1 MIDKIFKAY
10 DVRAT
15 YPVPLNEEMAWKV
28 GHATAQYLKR
38 SRQTVAADQRV
49 GMEDTVIVGRD
60 MRPSSPD
67 LARALIDGIRSVGMN
82 VIDIGMIDTSMIYF
96 AINHYDA
103 VGGIQTTASHN
114 PIQYNGFKIS
124 GPKAKPI
131 GAATGLDDIKRIA
144 TTLRVGQT
152 GLKGNIQEMDVW
164 TDYRNHVL
172 QFMSLRRRL
181 KVVVDAS
188 NGMAGKMVPAVFG
201 GVRNLE
207 IIPVLFEVTGSF
219 VHDPN
224 PLVESNL
231 QMLKDKVAE
240 VKPDL
245 GVCFDGDADRCMFVD
260 ESGQTIGCDL
270 ITALLASDF
279 LRKPENKGATIV
291 YDLRSSHVVADEVR
305 AAGGVPKRDRV
316 GHAFI
321 KKTMSETKAVFGGE
335 LSGHFYFRDNFYA
348 DSGAIAFARL
358 LSVLS
363 NQSGPISGLAD
374 PLRRYYQSG
383 EINFQVEDKDA
394 KIRELADAYKK
405 AQIDYLDGVT
415 IDLGILVVQHPQEQH
430 RADAS
435 IESGNRVGG
444 TSGREVQRAAQ
455 DSWRTGAWTLR
466 TMPSRILVLSA
477 SVGAGHMRAAQAV
490 ELALREIA
498 PQAEVKNVD
507 VLTLTNAAFRKVY
520 GESYLDLVNKAPHVL
535 GVFYDML
542 DKPLR
547 PRSKRDR
554 LRLLV
559 EKLNL
564 SKFLDLLNDN
574 HWDVVVNTHF
584 LPAEIIASLRRDGK
598 IAIRQ
603 ITATTDF
610 ETHRLWVNEPC
621 DHYTT
626 ATEEGAAYLRHWGV
640 LPEHVTVTGIPI
652 HPVFSKPK
660 DRKTAHPFTGTAR
673 RSPHSPAARRRF
685 RRRPD

>member
-60 MRPSSPD
+60 MRPSSPE
-67 LARALIDGIRSVGMN
+67 LARALSDGIRSVGLN
-82 VIDIGMIDTSMIYF
+82 VIDIGMIDTSMIYY
-96 AINHYDA
+96 AINHFDA

-144 TTLRVGQT
+144 MTLRVGQT

-207 IIPVLFEVTGSF
+207 IIPVLFDITGSF

-231 QMLKDKVAE
+231 DMLKQKVAE

-245 GVCFDGDADRCMFVD
+245 GVCFDGDADRCIFVD
-260 ESGQTIGCDL
+260 EAGQTIGCDL
-270 ITALLASDF
+270 ITAILARDF
-279 LRKPENKGATIV
+279 LRQADNQGATIV

-305 AAGGVPKRDRV
+305 AAGGVPKRERV

-321 KKTMSETKAVFGGE
+321 KKTMAETKAVFGGE

-415 IDLGILVVQHPQEQH
+415 IDLGSWWFNVRKSNTEPMLRLNLETESAELQE
-430 RADAS
+430 
-435 IESGNRVGG
+435 EKFK
-444 TSGREVQRAAQ
+444 E
-455 DSWRTGAWTLR
+455 LR
-466 TMPSRILVLSA
+466 RILGEPVH
-477 SVGAGHMRAAQAV
+477 GH
-490 ELALREIA
+490 
-498 PQAEVKNVD
+498 
-507 VLTLTNAAFRKVY
+507 
-520 GESYLDLVNKAPHVL
+520 
-535 GVFYDML
+535 
-542 DKPLR
+542 
-547 PRSKRDR
+547 
-554 LRLLV
+554 
-559 EKLNL
+559 
-564 SKFLDLLNDN
+564 
-574 HWDVVVNTHF
+574 
-584 LPAEIIASLRRDGK
+584 
-598 IAIRQ
+598 
-603 ITATTDF
+603 
-610 ETHRLWVNEPC
+610 
-621 DHYTT
+621 
-626 ATEEGAAYLRHWGV
+626 
-640 LPEHVTVTGIPI
+640 
-652 HPVFSKPK
+652 
-660 DRKTAHPFTGTAR
+660 
-673 RSPHSPAARRRF
+673 
-685 RRRPD
+685 